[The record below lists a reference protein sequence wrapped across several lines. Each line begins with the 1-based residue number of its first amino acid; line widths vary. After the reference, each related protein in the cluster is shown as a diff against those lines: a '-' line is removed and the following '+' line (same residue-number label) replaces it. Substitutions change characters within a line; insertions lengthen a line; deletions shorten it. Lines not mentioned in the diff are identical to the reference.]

1 MDKSQKFELIG
12 LAAVVLSLLFVAYE
26 VNQSNRI
33 AKGTTSYELSRNWM
47 EINRFIIT
55 EPRILDLRV
64 KWQDKDFLPENE
76 VEIEVSKA
84 FARMLVN
91 LWTTIEEAHENGL
104 ASDGYLQI
112 AKDDVKSMLNDRPGL
127 VPIFESL
134 LSSYELAEYEVLEP
148 IFDRLDRGSD

>member
-1 MDKSQKFELIG
+1 MDKSQKFELFG
-12 LAAVVLSLLFVAYE
+12 FAAVVLSLLFVAYE
-26 VNQSNRI
+26 INQSNRI

-55 EPRILDLRV
+55 EPRILDLRM
-64 KWQDKDFLPENE
+64 KWQNKGFMPENAE
-76 VEIEVSKA
+76 ELEVSKA

-134 LSSYELAEYEVLEP
+134 LSNYELAGYDVLEP
-148 IFDRLDRGSD
+148 IRERIDQGSN

>member
-1 MDKSQKFELIG
+1 MDKSQKFELFG
-12 LAAVVLSLLFVAYE
+12 FAAVVLSLLFVAYE
-26 VNQSNRI
+26 INQSNRI

-55 EPRILDLRV
+55 EPRILDLRM
-64 KWQDKDFLPENE
+64 KWQNKGFMPENAE
-76 VEIEVSKA
+76 ELEVSMA

-134 LSSYELAEYEVLEP
+134 LSNYELAGYDVLEP
-148 IFDRLDRGSD
+148 IRERIDQGSN